1 MATIQDKL
9 AESLEVLKA
18 IQDSNGLPVV
28 RSSELSR
35 THLTRLVKSG
45 FLTEVIKGWYI
56 TTSPT
61 TMQGD
66 TTPWYTSYWNFIVA
80 YANSRFGNNWCLSPE
95 ISLAIHS
102 GNWTIPTQIVIRSP
116 KGSNNVIQLLHNTS
130 LLDLK
135 VSLPSEVITE
145 GQHKLNIYPLV
156 EALIE
161 CSVQCYAKDTI
172 DIRTCLSMIQ
182 DPSELLA
189 LLLDKGRSTK
199 AGRIAGA
206 LRNIGRTVMADT
218 IVERMKRLDYDVRE
232 EDPFTAQMLLPSV
245 RETSPYAMRIRLMWT
260 QMRETVIE
268 NFPTLPH
275 KEIDVES
282 FISEVEKRYTQD
294 AYHSLSIEGYRV
306 TTELIERVK
315 SGNWQPDR
323 DDYDKEQKNAMAA
336 RGYWLAFPTVKESI
350 KKILNGA
357 NAGEVVE
364 TDLSKWHY
372 ELFEPSVSVGLL
384 KATDLAGYR
393 TSQVYIR
400 GSMHTPLNKEA
411 LRDAMPVL
419 FELLKG
425 EPNAAVRAILGHFI
439 FVHVHPYMDGNGRLG
454 RFLMNTMLASGGIS
468 WTVVPV
474 ERRTEYMQAL
484 EKASVEKD
492 IVPFTRLIASLID
505 NKANIL

>member
-1 MATIQDKL
+1 M
-9 AESLEVLKA
+9 
-18 IQDSNGLPVV
+18 
-28 RSSELSR
+28 
-35 THLTRLVKSG
+35 
-45 FLTEVIKGWYI
+45 
-56 TTSPT
+56 
-61 TMQGD
+61 
-66 TTPWYTSYWNFIVA
+66 
-80 YANSRFGNNWCLSPE
+80 
-95 ISLAIHS
+95 
-102 GNWTIPTQIVIRSP
+102 
-116 KGSNNVIQLLHNTS
+116 
-130 LLDLK
+130 
-135 VSLPSEVITE
+135 
-145 GQHKLNIYPLV
+145 
-156 EALIE
+156 
-161 CSVQCYAKDTI
+161 
-172 DIRTCLSMIQ
+172 
-182 DPSELLA
+182 
-189 LLLDKGRSTK
+189 
-199 AGRIAGA
+199 
-206 LRNIGRTVMADT
+206 
-218 IVERMKRLDYDVRE
+218 
-232 EDPFTAQMLLPSV
+232 
-245 RETSPYAMRIRLMWT
+245 
-260 QMRETVIE
+260 
-268 NFPTLPH
+268 
-275 KEIDVES
+275 
-282 FISEVEKRYTQD
+282 
-294 AYHSLSIEGYRV
+294 
-306 TTELIERVK
+306 
-315 SGNWQPDR
+315 
-323 DDYDKEQKNAMAA
+323 
-336 RGYWLAFPTVKESI
+336 
-350 KKILNGA
+350 NGA